1 MDRKAIIGIVG
12 LVLLLLLVI
21 IINQRMINGNQ
32 IALMNHQ
39 KQMAKDQLSFEK
51 LVAIGKMAREQSQS
65 QSPTQ
70 TEVVDE
76 VIGEDDNK
84 VVATEAEV
92 EAEAE
97 TET

>member
-1 MDRKAIIGIVG
+1 MNRKAIIGIVG

-51 LVAIGKMAREQSQS
+51 LVAIGKMVTEQS

-70 TEVVDE
+70 TEV
-76 VIGEDDNK
+76 ISEDDNK
-84 VVATEAEV
+84 VVATETEV
-92 EAEAE
+92 EAEIKAE
-97 TET
+97 AKTKT